1 MDVVTEENVLV
12 GSYEH
17 CEHLTPE
24 DKGTLIKVSVRDE
37 TLGSKVYCP
46 TCTQAV
52 LSSH

>member
-17 CEHLTPE
+17 CEHLTSE
-24 DKGTLIKVSVRDE
+24 DKGTLIKVIVRDE